1 VTTGTDTTSTPC
13 AVVTGNSRYFR
24 VISASDNTQNQPL
37 DFHSESITIA
47 NILVKR
53 KAGKLTP
60 PYGVLLNR
68 SSWSNFF
75 PRRLTNPRRPV

>member
-37 DFHSESITIA
+37 DFHSEH
-47 NILVKR
+47 NHR
-53 KAGKLTP
+53 QHAGKEKSRKINPTIWSTP
-60 PYGVLLNR
+60 Q
-68 SSWSNFF
+68 
-75 PRRLTNPRRPV
+75 